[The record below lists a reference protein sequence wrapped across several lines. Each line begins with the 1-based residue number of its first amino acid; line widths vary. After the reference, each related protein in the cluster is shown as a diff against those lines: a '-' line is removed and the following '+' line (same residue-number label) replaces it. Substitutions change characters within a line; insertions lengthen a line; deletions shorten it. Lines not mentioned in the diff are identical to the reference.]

1 MSFANIIVC
10 WTIVQEGTNTL
21 IFYIFEYDTEYGAE
35 CSAESGSISCQQM
48 SYGLVS
54 RLVDT
59 QSQTSDIFNT
69 NETNYFEQWPL
80 IF

>member
-35 CSAESGSISCQQM
+35 WSAESGSISCQQM